1 VQAIGCAK
9 PLICLNLR
17 PGFNSTN
24 QIQILK
30 QNGLN
35 EVVSIYLTDTTMD
48 KIRKFELMEKIVHEL
63 EDLKNSQQAIIQK
76 LGKIEVDNID
86 LGDKRLEKDLPDM
99 HQRVADN
106 LDTIASIL
114 EDFASQADNYSKSNN
129 ISALKEQEE
138 ISKL

>member
-1 VQAIGCAK
+1 
-9 PLICLNLR
+9 
-17 PGFNSTN
+17 
-24 QIQILK
+24 
-30 QNGLN
+30 
-35 EVVSIYLTDTTMD
+35 MD

-76 LGKIEVDNID
+76 IGKIEVDNID

-114 EDFASQADNYSKSNN
+114 EDFAGQTNDYEGKNN
-129 ISALKEQEE
+129 IKALKEQEE
-138 ISKL
+138 IDNLK

>member
-1 VQAIGCAK
+1 
-9 PLICLNLR
+9 
-17 PGFNSTN
+17 
-24 QIQILK
+24 
-30 QNGLN
+30 
-35 EVVSIYLTDTTMD
+35 MD
-48 KIRKFELMEKIVHEL
+48 KIRKYELMAKIVHEL

-76 LGKIEVDNID
+76 LAKIEVDNID

-114 EDFASQADNYSKSNN
+114 EDFANQTDEYSSKNN

>member
-1 VQAIGCAK
+1 
-9 PLICLNLR
+9 
-17 PGFNSTN
+17 
-24 QIQILK
+24 
-30 QNGLN
+30 
-35 EVVSIYLTDTTMD
+35 MD

-106 LDTIASIL
+106 LDTIAAIL
-114 EDFASQADNYSKSNN
+114 EDFATQADDYSNKNN
-129 ISALKEQEE
+129 IAALKEQEA
-138 ISKL
+138 IDKL

>member
-1 VQAIGCAK
+1 
-9 PLICLNLR
+9 
-17 PGFNSTN
+17 
-24 QIQILK
+24 
-30 QNGLN
+30 
-35 EVVSIYLTDTTMD
+35 MD

-76 LGKIEVDNID
+76 IGKIEVDNID

-114 EDFASQADNYSKSNN
+114 EDFAGQTSDYEGKNN
-129 ISALKEQEE
+129 IQALKEQEE
-138 ISKL
+138 IDNLK

>member
-1 VQAIGCAK
+1 
-9 PLICLNLR
+9 
-17 PGFNSTN
+17 
-24 QIQILK
+24 
-30 QNGLN
+30 
-35 EVVSIYLTDTTMD
+35 MD

-76 LGKIEVDNID
+76 LAKIEVDNID

-114 EDFASQADNYSKSNN
+114 ADFANQTTDYSNKNN
-129 ISALKEQEE
+129 ISALKQQEE
-138 ISKL
+138 INKL